1 MSIRIIQFLNQIENA
16 SVRGK
21 RGILFC
27 YMSNDVLIIADIL
40 KQNNRIESYEVVKA
54 KTKKGHNVNYLSVK
68 LLYWIDDKNQK
79 HSFFKKVEF
88 ISKPGRVLTVRANKI
103 FPIFNGN
110 GFSIIRTDKG
120 IMDGFQAKKLNIGGE
135 FIAICY

>member
-79 HSFFKKVEF
+79 HSFNCQKC
-88 ISKPGRVLTVRANKI
+88 AN
-103 FPIFNGN
+103 
-110 GFSIIRTDKG
+110 
-120 IMDGFQAKKLNIGGE
+120 
-135 FIAICY
+135 